1 MVNISLMA
9 VRENEKTYSEIE
21 KNVVTVPKIIY
32 SDIEPKELNKMIKT
46 PMTSVE
52 D

>member
-1 MVNISLMA
+1 MVDVSLEAM
-9 VRENEKTYSEIE
+9 RETDKKVE
-21 KNVVTVPKIIY
+21 KNVKTVPKIIY
-32 SDIEPKELNKMIKT
+32 SDIEPRELNKMIKT